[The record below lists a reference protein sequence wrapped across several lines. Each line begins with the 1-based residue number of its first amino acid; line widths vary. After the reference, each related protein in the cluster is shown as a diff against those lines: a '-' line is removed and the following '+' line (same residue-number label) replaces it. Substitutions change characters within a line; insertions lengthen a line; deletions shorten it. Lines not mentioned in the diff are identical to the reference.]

1 MNFRILNLC
10 RIKKSAGGTHG
21 SACQKQKKPTLETTL
36 SRSFFAVSAVLLLLS
51 LGITMYYDITRQ
63 RKEVD
68 STISGLASYIASMP
82 QVADM
87 LQMGYPSDSVRQ
99 DLDSLCSNTANLNV
113 VLICDRNGLRFYHTD
128 RNTTGETVTDGDEA
142 AALAGSPP
150 YITTGYGSLGTQR
163 RAFHSIQDDSGA
175 IIGYVMASVFTAHLS
190 DSQKRIVTL
199 YLTVL
204 AFMLLVSLLLSRGVV
219 VLLRGRLMGHEP
231 EELLDIYIRQDAVL
245 GSLEEGLIAA
255 DPSGRILFANQVAAD
270 LLCSGCTPGR
280 LEGKQLS
287 ALFPD
292 TDFSSL
298 LSDAAPRNVT
308 DTAWERRK
316 PQAPKIM
323 AAEDSSK
330 EIRKGEVRKDCSK
343 NSPVS
348 SLISNVDSRTLLIKT
363 IPIIRKDSVK
373 GVLMVLN
380 DRTEMLRMS
389 DELSG
394 TRATLDTLRAF
405 NHEFMNKLHVILGY
419 LQTGETEK
427 AITFIMNSSLVS
439 SQAVRETAER
449 IRVSSICALIIGKM
463 MHAAELGIRL
473 SLSPDSICLEHDLLI
488 PSEEMITIIGNLLE
502 NAVEELADPGNSGRG
517 IKEVK
522 LSLFCRRDF
531 NLIVCE
537 DTGRGICR
545 ELAGHICDKGVSTKG
560 DSRGFGLF
568 LIKDI
573 AARHRGEL
581 TIETEEGEGTVITLT
596 FTRKEN
602 ETCIQ

>member
-1 MNFRILNLC
+1 MNFRILNFC
-10 RIKKSAGGTHG
+10 RTKTPSGKPRGNAHKKAKT
-21 SACQKQKKPTLETTL
+21 PTLETTL

-113 VLICDRNGLRFYHTD
+113 VLICDKNGLRFYHTD

-190 DSQKRIVTL
+190 DSQKRIMAL

-204 AFMLLVSLLLSRGVV
+204 AFMLLVSLFLSRGVV
-219 VLLRGRLMGHEP
+219 FLLRGRLMGHEP
-231 EELLDIYIRQDAVL
+231 EELLDIYIRQDTVL
-245 GSLEEGLIAA
+245 GSLEEGLVAA
-255 DPSGRILFANQVAAD
+255 DPSGRVLFANQAAAD
-270 LLCSGCTPGR
+270 LLCSGCMPGS

-292 TDFSSL
+292 TDFSRL
-298 LSDAAPRNVT
+298 LSDDDSRAGAEVSRELKKQPVQKTMPTGT
-308 DTAWERRK
+308 DAEKAQESQVLADSFKTA
-316 PQAPKIM
+316 
-323 AAEDSSK
+323 S
-330 EIRKGEVRKDCSK
+330 
-343 NSPVS
+343 VS
-348 SLISNVDSRTLLIKT
+348 GLISNVGSRTLLIKT
-363 IPIIRKDSVK
+363 IPIIRKDSMK

-419 LQTGETEK
+419 LQTGETKK

-488 PSEEMITIIGNLLE
+488 PSEEMITAVGNLLE
-502 NAVEELADPGNSGRG
+502 NAVEELADPANAGRA
-517 IKEVK
+517 IKEIK

-537 DTGRGICR
+537 DTGRGIRR
-545 ELAGHICDKGVSTKG
+545 ELAEHICDKGVSTKG
-560 DSRGFGLF
+560 DNRGFGLF

-573 AARHRGEL
+573 AERRRGEL

>member
-1 MNFRILNLC
+1 MNFSNLNLF
-10 RIKKSAGGTHG
+10 RIKNSVRRTHS
-21 SACQKQKKPTLETTL
+21 SACKKKKKTTLETTL

-68 STISGLASYIASMP
+68 STISGTAAYIASMP

-87 LQMGYPSDSVRQ
+87 LQMGYPSESLRR
-99 DLDSLCSNTANLNV
+99 DLDSLCRNTANLNV
-113 VLICDRNGLRFYHTD
+113 VLICDKNGLRFYHTD

-142 AALAGSPP
+142 AVLAGSPP

-163 RAFHSIQDDSGA
+163 RAFHSIQDDSGS

-219 VLLRGRLMGHEP
+219 VLLQGRLMGHEP

-255 DPSGRILFANQVAAD
+255 DPSGKVLFANQAASD
-270 LLCSGCTPGR
+270 LFCGSCTSGS

-292 TDFSSL
+292 TDFSRL
-298 LSDAAPRNVT
+298 LSDDDSRSGAEASRELKKQPV
-308 DTAWERRK
+308 
-316 PQAPKIM
+316 QKIM
-323 AAEDSSK
+323 SSGTDAEKAQESRVLADSFKTAS
-330 EIRKGEVRKDCSK
+330 
-343 NSPVS
+343 VS
-348 SLISNVDSRTLLIKT
+348 GLISNVGSRTLLIKT
-363 IPIIRKDSVK
+363 IPIIRKDSMK

-380 DRTEMLRMS
+380 DRTEVLRMS

-419 LQTGETEK
+419 LQTGETKK

-488 PSEEMITIIGNLLE
+488 PSEEMITVVGNLLE
-502 NAVEELADPGNSGRG
+502 NAVEELADPDNADRA
-517 IKEVK
+517 IKEIK

-545 ELAGHICDKGVSTKG
+545 ELAERICDKGVSTKG
-560 DSRGFGLF
+560 ESRGLGLF

-573 AARHRGEL
+573 AERRRGEL

-596 FTRKEN
+596 FTQKEN